1 MKYLLTLDSKMETKL
16 ITKTIKELADEFD
29 GNVEQLH
36 RTISG
41 YEQLT
46 KDQKKEIEYLKTE
59 NSYARYDAGL
69 ERSAR
74 SRAEK
79 TSDTSIFVMFF
90 CVAVMF
96 SITVYN
102 YLFG

>member
-1 MKYLLTLDSKMETKL
+1 METKL

-36 RTISG
+36 RTIAG
-41 YEQLT
+41 YDKLSKKQNNDI
-46 KDQKKEIEYLKTE
+46 KDLVYEI
-59 NSYARYDAGL
+59 DL

-74 SRAEK
+74 ARAEK
-79 TSDTSIFVMFF
+79 VSDTSIFVMFS

-96 SITVYN
+96 AITTYN
-102 YLFG
+102 YLFV

>member
-1 MKYLLTLDSKMETKL
+1 METKL
-16 ITKTIKELADEFD
+16 ITKTIKELADEYD

-36 RTISG
+36 RTISRCNKSIID
-41 YEQLT
+41 L
-46 KDQKKEIEYLKTE
+46 KVEIESLKYGIE
-59 NSYARYDAGL
+59 L
-69 ERSAR
+69 ERWAR
-74 SRAEK
+74 QRAVK
-79 TSDTSIFVMFF
+79 VSDTSILVMCF